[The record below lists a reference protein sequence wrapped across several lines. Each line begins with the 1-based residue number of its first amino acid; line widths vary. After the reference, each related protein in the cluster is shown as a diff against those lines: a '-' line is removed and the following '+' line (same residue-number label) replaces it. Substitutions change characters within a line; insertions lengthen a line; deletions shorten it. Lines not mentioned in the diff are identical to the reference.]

1 MIIIR
6 AVIVAIVSFTILSA
20 GYDWGLPS
28 NERASVLFS
37 DNNEHNNMVDLLA
50 KNYRLQKEKTGNKI
64 KSENKN
70 KNKVSVKI
78 IPERI
83 TIFKFSAEIK
93 PAAKNT
99 PGIIDFAIKP
109 ITTQVKLSIRI

>member
-6 AVIVAIVSFTILSA
+6 AVLIAIVSFIILSA

-50 KNYRLQKEKTGNKI
+50 KNYRQQKEKTGDKI
-64 KSENKN
+64 YIDDYTDYVKSMEYD
-70 KNKVSVKI
+70 
-78 IPERI
+78 E
-83 TIFKFSAEIK
+83 
-93 PAAKNT
+93 
-99 PGIIDFAIKP
+99 
-109 ITTQVKLSIRI
+109 SINMSLARFL